1 MFVKKIKKSFET
13 GTTYVVDFC
22 KDCGSQD
29 IKVEYSCNKC
39 HSHNIGHPTYPIAQD
54 DDPRMLKKETVEK
67 DVYVYK
73 CDICGKE
80 FEFVG
85 ENHPN
90 TIHYDCD
97 GFDIGYYEDAEKNY
111 TLPNM
116 DICKDCIQNVVN
128 KLNYQVNKILDKDF
142 VNEQLQLYKHEVKKD
157 IIILDI
163 VGWDVSYLPT
173 FDEDDSIYVISYYT
187 DHKERYD
194 FLYSQ
199 NKWQFI
205 RKSKKDIVI
214 TEKHL
219 SNYDSEELGDSF
231 FDNKTNLIF
240 NDIPNI
246 LKDSNIY
253 FRFKCKPTKY
263 NSNKKITINIQ
274 DFKVLTTA
282 APTQFLFTDD
292 KGINYYFRLRWGSY
306 RLCKNYDTSQEDTV
320 CAGQYGDNYE
330 GYISKEDFKKLM
342 RKNGYIL
349 KNL

>member
-39 HSHNIGHPTYPIAQD
+39 HSHNIGHPIYPISQE

-111 TLPNM
+111 TLSDT
-116 DICKDCIQNVVN
+116 DICKDCMKNIVN
-128 KLNYQVNKILDKDF
+128 ELNFQIDKILSKAF
-142 VNEQLQLYKHEVKKD
+142 ISEQLESYKRELKKD
-157 IIILDI
+157 IITLDI
-163 VGWDVSYLPT
+163 ESWNVSSSSLYPT
-173 FDEDDSIYVISYYT
+173 SYFVIAYHTNLKEIYHFVCM
-187 DHKERYD
+187 E
-194 FLYSQ
+194 

-205 RKSKKDIVI
+205 KKGKENILI
-214 TEKHL
+214 TEKDSDNNETMEL
-219 SNYDSEELGDSF
+219 VDDFVQDKINLMFKKIPDILLDNNIYLKFESKPDKYDS
-231 FDNKTNLIF
+231 NKEIINV
-240 NDIPNI
+240 
-246 LKDSNIY
+246 KQ
-253 FRFKCKPTKY
+253 FKM
-263 NSNKKITINIQ
+263 
-274 DFKVLTTA
+274 LTMA
-282 APTQFLFTDD
+282 APTQFIFIDD
-292 KGINYYFRLRWGSY
+292 EDIIYYFRYRWGKYS
-306 RLCKNYDTSQEDTV
+306 LCKNYNTDKEEILCS
-320 CAGQYGDNYE
+320 GQYGDNFD
-330 GYISKEDFKKLM
+330 GYITRKDFEKLM
-342 RKNGYIL
+342 KYNGYIL